1 MSNTVN
7 FSDIQNHWAQKC
19 IVELAQRE
27 IISGYPDRTF
37 RPEGSITRAE
47 FAALLFKAFPHTPL
61 VNNAINFTDVPENHW
76 AHQVIKFATERK
88 FFAGYPNGTFKP
100 NERLLRAQAIT
111 ILANGLNYQPV
122 APVYDTLKKF
132 FDDGWAIPEYA
143 KTAIAA
149 ATENY
154 VIVNYPNV
162 RKLQP
167 NNNATRGEIAAL
179 LCQALRIENAA
190 PPQYTPWSEF
200 LVILPLFDEAEAFS
214 NGVAW
219 VKIGKKWGVIDKT
232 GKMLIP
238 PEYYFHN
245 AFADGLALVTI
256 GGKFR
261 YIDKTGNIVIQPDCE
276 QAYSF
281 TEGLAAVVISGKFG
295 FIDTKGKMVIN
306 PQFERA
312 SPFSEGLAAVTIQGK
327 TGFIDPTGKIV
338 IPAEFNWA
346 DSFNDGVALGAI
358 GNKFGL
364 IDKTGKLTEIIVNGT
379 MTDATGNFSEGLAK
393 VSVSGYDGFVDKTGK
408 LAIHPQFKYAGA
420 FSEGLSSVSNGEK
433 NGYIDKTGKV
443 VIPLKFNGAGAFSE
457 GVARVAEVEGKMGF
471 IDKFGYY
478 LIKPQFARVYYD
490 FSEGLTPVFFGFG
503 KWGYI
508 RNPK

>member
-1 MSNTVN
+1 MSNAVN
-7 FSDIQNHWAQKC
+7 FSDIQSHWTQKC

-27 IISGYPDRTF
+27 VISGYPDRTF
-37 RPEGSITRAE
+37 RPEGTITRAE
-47 FAALLFKAFPHTPL
+47 FAAVLCKAFPHTPP
-61 VNNAINFTDVPENHW
+61 VATAINFTDVPENHW
-76 AHQVIKFATERK
+76 AYQVIKFATERK
-88 FFAGYPNGTFKP
+88 FFTGYPNRLFRP
-100 NERLLRAQAIT
+100 NERLLRAQAIA
-111 ILANGLNYQPV
+111 IIANGLNYQPV
-122 APVYDTLKKF
+122 SPVNETLKKY
-132 FDDGWAIPEYA
+132 FDDSWAIPDYA
-143 KTAIAA
+143 KSAIAA
-149 ATENY
+149 AMENY

-200 LVILPLFDEAEAFS
+200 LVILPLFDQAEPFS

-219 VKIGKKWGVIDKT
+219 VKVGKKWGVIDKT
-232 GKMLIP
+232 GKILIP
-238 PEYYFHN
+238 PEYYAHN
-245 AFADGLALVTI
+245 AFSDELALVTI

-261 YIDKTGNIVIQPDCE
+261 YIDKMGNIVIQQDCE

-281 TEGLAAVVISGKFG
+281 TEGLAAIGIGGKFG
-295 FIDTKGKMVIN
+295 FIDTKGKIVIN
-306 PQFERA
+306 PQFESA
-312 SPFSEGLAAVTIQGK
+312 SRFSEGLAAVKIQDK
-327 TGFIDPTGKIV
+327 TGFIDRTGKIV

-346 DSFNDGVALGAI
+346 DPFADGVALGAV
-358 GNKFGL
+358 GDKFGL
-364 IDKTGKLTEIIVNGT
+364 IDKTGKLTEIIVNAA

-433 NGYIDKTGKV
+433 SGYIDKTGNM

-457 GVARVAEVEGKMGF
+457 GVARVAEVEGKIGL
-471 IDKFGYY
+471 IDKSGYY
-478 LIKPQFARVYYD
+478 LIKPQFAGVYYD

-508 RNPK
+508 RNPN

>member
-1 MSNTVN
+1 
-7 FSDIQNHWAQKC
+7 
-19 IVELAQRE
+19 
-27 IISGYPDRTF
+27 
-37 RPEGSITRAE
+37 
-47 FAALLFKAFPHTPL
+47 
-61 VNNAINFTDVPENHW
+61 
-76 AHQVIKFATERK
+76 
-88 FFAGYPNGTFKP
+88 
-100 NERLLRAQAIT
+100 LLRAQAIT

-122 APVYDTLKKF
+122 SSVYETLKKY
-132 FDDGWAIPEYA
+132 FDDAWAIPEYA
-143 KTAIAA
+143 KNAIAA
-149 ATENY
+149 ATEKY

-179 LCQALRIENAA
+179 LCQALQIENAA

-261 YIDKTGNIVIQPDCE
+261 YIDKTGNIIIQQDYE
-276 QAYSF
+276 QASSF
-281 TEGLAAVVISGKFG
+281 TEGLAAVAISGKFG

-312 SPFSEGLAAVTIQGK
+312 SPFSQGLAAVNIQGK

-346 DSFNDGVALGAI
+346 DPFSDGVALGAI
-358 GNKFGL
+358 GDKFGFV
-364 IDKTGKLTEIIVNGT
+364 DRSGKFTEIIIEGT
-379 MTDATGNFSEGLAK
+379 LTEPVSPFSEGLAR
-393 VSVSGYDGFVDKTGK
+393 VTLSGWDGFIDKTSK
-408 LAIHPQFKYAGA
+408 LVIPPQFKYAQL
-420 FSEGLSSVSNGEK
+420 FSEGLSAVHNGEK
-433 NGYIDKTGKV
+433 SGYIDKTGKL
-443 VIPLKFNGAGAFSE
+443 VIPLKFYGAGSFSE
-457 GVARVAEVEGKMGF
+457 GVARAEAEIAGKIGF
-471 IDKFGYY
+471 IDKFGSY
-478 LIKPQFARVYYD
+478 LIKPQFLRVYYD

-508 RNPK
+508 RNPL